1 MFITRFEHILEAG
14 GYQFNRNNVKEL
26 YVRARQIPK
35 DDNSQQYTL
44 AWELRYDTMD
54 KKDQLLSSSHTEL
67 AQVITMD
74 QANTLVQ
81 EVGDGLRYW
90 AEFRGLPLVFLLDSV
105 CTQLFRCLKS
115 VPDFEESE

>member
-1 MFITRFEHILEAG
+1 M
-14 GYQFNRNNVKEL
+14 KEF
-26 YVRARQIPK
+26 YVRARQILK
-35 DDNSQQYTL
+35 DDNRQQCTL
-44 AWELRYDTMD
+44 AWELRYDTID
-54 KKDQLLSSSHTEL
+54 EKDQLLSGSHTEL
-67 AQVITMD
+67 AQVITID